1 MGPLIAIA
9 IGAVVLIAVMMFAP
23 VIAGTIEESM
33 PNLAEDSQW
42 NASVNTDLPDTADT
56 WTTISGLLVLC
67 AIIIVI
73 SIAIYYIRVI
83 M

>member
-33 PNLAEDSQW
+33 PNLAADSQW
-42 NASVNTDLPDTADT
+42 NSSVNTDLPDTADT